1 MSNLEE
7 VLAGYWPHII
17 FAITVVAS
25 VVAAVHAAMTKQDV
39 RAAIGWVGIVIF
51 SPLFG
56 ALLYFFAGI
65 NRIRR
70 ERVSQQIEEA
80 SHAEE
85 DLDRYLVDRVD
96 AISGPQF
103 TALKH
108 VGDQISRFG
117 LVGGNKIR
125 LLNGGDETYPAM
137 LEAIASAKHSI
148 ALQSYIFD
156 NDQIGVQIAQALID
170 AQTRGVE
177 VRVLIDSVGS
187 RYSRPPITGM
197 LHRAKVP
204 TALFMT
210 TVFGMRLA
218 YANLR
223 SHRKILI
230 VDGLSGLTGGMNIRA
245 GFMRAYGGDQT
256 THDTHFEVS
265 GPVVRQLM
273 SSFVHDWE
281 FTTRE
286 HLTGE
291 SWYPAATA
299 PTTDVTASAPAAM
312 IKASALAS
320 TSTTV
325 SPVLSEHAVPLRCVP
340 SGPDRTIGSTHDL
353 ILGALSV
360 AQHHVRIQSPYF
372 LPDLPLIAALN
383 TASRRG
389 VVVDIVIPGSN
400 NLRLVSAAMMA
411 QLDQLVMAG
420 CRVWRSTGTF
430 DHSKLMTIDGGWS
443 CIGSSNLDPRSLR
456 LNFELDIEVYDK
468 KIAAEIGAK
477 IDGLIRQAVPV
488 TLVSLRKAPFLRRL
502 RNRVV
507 WLASPYL

>member
-1 MSNLEE
+1 MSNLED

-25 VVAAVHAAMTKQDV
+25 VLAAVHAAMTKQDV

-56 ALLYFFAGI
+56 ALLYFVAGI

-85 DLDRYLVDRVD
+85 DLERYLVSRVE
-96 AISGPQF
+96 ATSGTQF
-103 TALKH
+103 AALKN

-117 LVGGNKIR
+117 LVGGNTIR
-125 LLNGGDETYPAM
+125 LLKGGDETYPAM
-137 LEAIASAKHSI
+137 LEAIRRAKRSV

-170 AQTRGVE
+170 AHARGVE

-187 RYSRPPITGM
+187 RYSRPPITGL

-230 VDGLSGLTGGMNIRA
+230 VDGESGLTGGMNIRA
-245 GFMRAYGGDQT
+245 GFMRAYGGEQT
-256 THDTHFEVS
+256 THDTHFQVS
-265 GPVVRQLM
+265 GPIVRQLM

-281 FTTRE
+281 FTTGER
-286 HLTGE
+286 LTGE
-291 SWYPAATA
+291 SWFPAEY
-299 PTTDVTASAPAAM
+299 V
-312 IKASALAS
+312 
-320 TSTTV
+320 V
-325 SPVLSEHAVPLRCVP
+325 SPDPGVPLRCVP
-340 SGPDRTIGSTHDL
+340 SGPDRTLGSTHDM

-372 LPDLPLIAALN
+372 LPDLPLIAALA
-383 TASRRG
+383 TAARRG
-389 VVVDIVIPGSN
+389 VVVDIVIPGKN
-400 NLRLVSAAMMA
+400 NLRLVDSAMSA

-443 CIGSSNLDPRSLR
+443 YVGSSNLDPRSLR

-468 KIAAEIGAK
+468 SLAQQISQK
-477 IDGLIRQAVPV
+477 IDRLITSAVPV
-488 TLVSLRKAPFLRRL
+488 TMVSLRKAPFLRRL